1 MSHIAAATVPP
12 GFVTRAI
19 SPMPWSALLIQ
30 ATTSELIAASKVPSS
45 QGSDSATPS
54 RTCAPGMRSWQ
65 AAANWGVDRR
75 DVVLADALG
84 ELDGIGELRRQ
95 PCGIAA
101 HEAVVV
107 LDCGGELGHGATKPG
122 GGRVRQPSRSLRHGR
137 AGAVTKAPRS
147 ASREGPAIS
156 HRL

>member
-1 MSHIAAATVPP
+1 
-12 GFVTRAI
+12 
-19 SPMPWSALLIQ
+19 
-30 ATTSELIAASKVPSS
+30 
-45 QGSDSATPS
+45 
-54 RTCAPGMRSWQ
+54 MRSWQ

-84 ELDGIGELRRQ
+84 ELDGERVWAAADVEDPHAGAHAGGIGELWRQ
-95 PCGIAA
+95 PGGIAA